1 MNIFNNKG
9 FLVSGMA
16 AIGGAVLGAGV
27 GTAAVAG
34 VTAGVVTVGT
44 AATVGALAVGAAYS
58 GIRALSGSGQQS
70 ARQGI
75 NPMTGLPNIGGGPGG
90 GPGGVGVSGSSS
102 TSKGRA
108 FLAAIGAPSKGFD
121 KNPNTARSFLS
132 SL

>member
-9 FLVSGMA
+9 FVVSGLA

-90 GPGGVGVSGSSS
+90 VGVSGSSS

-108 FLAAIGAPSKGFD
+108 FLAAIGAPSRGFD